1 MISLN
6 RQSDRAVVAA
16 LDRHDQRRRRGTPTI
31 SVLVGPIMPSLHLF
45 SCWAETRGRP
55 VVSVRLEKAELE
67 AVIVPWVD
75 ELVQKHDLGAAAVQ
89 WLAQRLNRDAGGLAW
104 SLRLMT
110 SHELGVFLELSLP
123 LESGTSVEIIGR
135 RLIEYAATG
144 IEPGSSRLAPNLDL
158 LLEGHGRPWIHVFSA
173 VGELIELDCLP
184 VLVMSLAKPS
194 ICELERIAR
203 LLAELAVAQPCSG
216 LVLLVQQDLF
226 VSFVRQAPASRAK
239 ALLLESIVNLDRE
252 DLSITAGSNSTSVES
267 GESTL
272 DDSVANA
279 LESAIS
285 DLQFTESAS
294 DNDDDDDDAR
304 SAAERFL
311 FERLES
317 VVETAG
323 LFELNATL
331 DFYFGSNRWIEIDL
345 VASTL
350 KLAIEVD
357 GYHHFLDPE
366 AFRRDR
372 RKDLE
377 LQKHGYLV
385 VRVLAEDVVE
395 RLEEVMD
402 TILATVAF
410 RRAAAIHLGATS

>member
-6 RQSDRAVVAA
+6 RQSEEAVVTA
-16 LDRHDQRRRRGTPTI
+16 LDRHDERRRRGTPTI
-31 SVLVGPIMPSLHLF
+31 SVLVGQIVPSLHLF

-67 AVIVPWVD
+67 AAMVPWVD
-75 ELVQKHDLGAAAVQ
+75 ELVKRHDLGAAAVQ
-89 WLAQRLNRDAGGLAW
+89 WLAQRLNRDAGGLAR
-104 SLRLMT
+104 SLHLMT

-135 RLIEYAATG
+135 RLIEYAAMG
-144 IEPGSSRLAPNLDL
+144 IEPGSSQLAPNLDL
-158 LLEGHGRPWIHVFSA
+158 LLEGHGRPWIRVSSA
-173 VGELIELDCLP
+173 IGELIDLDCLP

-194 ICELERIAR
+194 VCELERTAR
-203 LLAELAVAQPCSG
+203 LLAELAVAQPRSA

-226 VSFVRQAPASRAK
+226 DSFVRQAPASRAK

-252 DLSITAGSNSTSVES
+252 DLSVTAGSDSTAVES
-267 GESTL
+267 GESTG
-272 DDSVANA
+272 DDSVAYD
-279 LESAIS
+279 LESAIR
-285 DLQFTESAS
+285 DLQSAESAS
-294 DNDDDDDDAR
+294 DNDDAR

-317 VVETAG
+317 VAETAG
-323 LFELNATL
+323 LFELNVKL
-331 DFYFGSNRWIEIDL
+331 DFDFGSNRWIEVDL
-345 VASTL
+345 TASTL

-357 GYHHFLDPE
+357 GYHHFTGPE

-385 VRVLAEDVVE
+385 LRVLAEDVVE

-402 TILATVAF
+402 TILTTVAF
-410 RRAAAIHLGATS
+410 RRAAAIHLGATP